1 MDAFDY
7 ASLPRQPVDTSNS
20 AAAGSLWQDSL
31 AIAFSSTSKN
41 PLSPKSRGRA
51 LTVVYILTEDGVT
64 PEKQEDIASLKCLK
78 EACAAVHAEWKAIPF
93 ESLALGT
100 TEVLDCFYNADVA
113 VVEMSDS
120 FCQPS
125 IFYHLG
131 VRESFQMTNNI
142 LLYCYEKDSVKEQC
156 GTYTFI
162 PYIISHQGKVL
173 ACEAGMVKCLPDLC
187 QPGFNLD
194 PLFTSL
200 SERLIKHLGDVHI
213 HSCEYFR
220 EMIRNDI
227 RSARERYSGVELSR
241 ELAKIQQRL
250 DTVELLSPDI
260 VMNLLLSYRDVQDY
274 DAIIN
279 LVEMLQDLPTCDV
292 AEQHNVK
299 FQYAFALNRRNQSGD
314 RMRALNVILSVV
326 ENGERIASDLYCLC
340 GRIYKDMFISSGF
353 TDYESRDKACHW
365 YATAFESEPTLHS
378 GINTAVLLIAAGH
391 QFETSA
397 RLRKIGVRLSSLLGR
412 KGSLEKMEFYWDVGF
427 YLGASILS
435 NDHSKAIQASEKLY
449 RLKVPVWY
457 LASLT
462 ETYYLYKQFAKVPQD
477 NFSKQDLF
485 EFWMNLLFE
494 TCKPTLTEKPWPIL
508 ILEPTKIFQPSYLS
522 VSNEDKEIGTV
533 KLWHISSQDKYDYE
547 YTDSGDKV
555 VLGKGT
561 YGVVYA
567 GRDLSKQVRIAIKE
581 IPEKDS
587 RYSQILHEEIVLHK
601 RLKHR
606 NIVQYLG
613 SISQD
618 GFIKIFMEEVP
629 GGSLSSLLRAKW
641 GPLKDNEATIIYY
654 TKQILEGLKYLHDN
668 QIVHRD
674 IKGDNVLIN
683 TYSGLLKISDFGTSK
698 RLAGINPCTETFTG
712 TLQYMAPEIIDKG
725 PRGYGKPADI
735 WSLGC
740 TIIEMATG
748 KPPFFELG
756 SPQAAM
762 FKVGMFKIHPPVPE
776 CMSEEAKAFI
786 LKCFEPDPDRRT
798 TATDLLQDSFL
809 KTVSR
814 KKNKGVTQTTLN
826 EKIAGDYQ
834 RSLSVPTRTM
844 VQNAHLVNET
854 SSFDNKKVA
863 LNWSRCETNPSINEN
878 NLSPSFLSVPDEPL
892 YDTSSPAAPEENLG
906 MFILRKDSERR
917 ATLHKILSEDS
928 RTVIQHML
936 ESQVQGGEEPG
947 FTAEHISQLLSGL
960 KEYIRNSDQKAL
972 TGTLQK
978 LNQKLFMDGIPVS
991 SLQVVLFSFQDAV
1004 KKVLKQQNIK
1014 PHWMFALDNLL
1025 RKAVQV
1031 AIAVLLPELKLHL
1044 QSSFETDDQETVDQ
1058 NEDVKE
1064 KAIVSPSPIEDG
1076 QDSTLR
1082 YELNGDTVGTCT
1094 LQSASVNVNPLVLQL
1109 NGLRAETVKL
1119 LAQLTEKERE
1129 YQDLLRKMVK
1139 RKDEEID
1146 HLQRQKSS
1154 APIALTS
1161 TYVFQL
1167 LAHEFTLQSL
1177 LFVATKDD
1185 LKYCGI
1191 RLYYSYIALIAVN
1204 RHPAIAIKSK
1214 TLLQKWE
1221 NGRDKEQKATELERD
1236 KKSEKAS
1243 PSQRMAAYSSLKSE
1257 YCSKSEKGKYK
1268 QGNEFEKS
1276 SAAGFLEGSQTG
1288 SPDPSG
1294 EQEKRYKVR
1303 NQKEREYEDEPK
1315 YTSKITV
1322 NTIKDHDIFDERWD
1336 ELDYF
1341 PSSEEFRKDDDD
1353 DDYDVEDDLYRN
1365 RKDNRVTASAPAE
1378 VAAPSKK
1385 AEPSAYRS
1393 VSPNEGPKSSRYKEK
1408 PGLSPPPPPPPS
1420 PPPVKKTSENREREK
1435 NVARKQDSPT
1445 ETGPSSSGYREAEV
1459 NFKVN
1464 TFLEEYPSGSGVI
1477 SSERLI
1483 SRDLVHPS
1491 KKDQEFRSIFQHIET
1506 SQSRRSP
1513 SEVFA
1518 QHIVNIVHHVKARHF
1533 ETSRMTLN
1541 ERFGMYQ
1548 RRAADKETSK
1558 QKKSPEI
1565 HRRIDV
1571 SPSAFMKHSHHY
1583 EEVKSSREDSYKEEG
1598 KKNKGNTVDLRLDIE
1613 RRKKYPSKEQDSKRE
1628 GLRDS
1633 EESHESSISRER
1645 SSEKPKKSHKAS
1657 KKPKKH
1663 KKTRERSRS
1672 SSTSSSSSHSYKGGD
1687 FPEEFKEKQEVFD
1700 KSRLGSRDYSG
1711 AERGRSRGGFVRK
1724 QFRIRGGSWN
1734 RGNNSENSNGN
1745 STNVVA
1751 IKRSKEEEWD
1761 PEYTPKSKKYYLHD
1775 NREGEGEKKWLENRG
1790 RGRGTFQRGRGRFMF
1805 KKSGSTTSPKWAH
1818 DMFQGS
1824 GEEGELHDEDSDE
1837 IPTELRGDHKKQ
1849 PRSMRKDLEPTESIS
1864 ISINEQHG
1872 LKVNWASP
1880 KSFPVTGYV
1889 IEWWIMSKKFP
1900 ATNNFKLV
1908 GPNVTE
1914 LDITGN
1920 LEPFK
1925 LYRVAVYPQ
1934 YIEGYGCPQFVDAYF
1949 KQRAPSIA
1957 PALKVGEIGKSHAE
1971 LIWEEIPLDD
1981 RNGFIQTYT
1990 IFYRAENGKW
2000 SHVNVD
2006 GSKRSLIL
2014 KNLNSSSV
2022 YQVFIMASTVEGSI
2036 NGTIKSIN
2044 TNILDHGSILITI
2057 IPVCIAVVLLLIIA
2071 ASACL
2076 INHRQLKLSF
2086 WPTVPDPANSNISKW
2101 TPTEERV
2108 DTNQTK
2114 LQDNN
2119 SMNLSKLSFLD
2130 VSTKATEGIV
2140 QDRPLQ
2146 SESHGCGQD
2155 EMIMNNAFKVTSLDS
2170 DNNSGVIQY
2179 ATVIFS
2185 GYKGQNAFQPS
2196 YMRSDS
2202 TQPLLQD
2209 VPTSPNH
2216 YENMWFHDTREVS
2229 AFTTCT
2235 DERNSLTDPEL
2246 TWEDFPLL
2254 RGLTTKEYG
2263 QESIC

>member
-7 ASLPRQPVDTSNS
+7 ASLPRQPVDSSNS

-31 AIAFSSTSKN
+31 AIAFSSNSKN

-51 LTVVYILTEDGVT
+51 VTVVYILTEDGVR

-131 VRESFQMTNNI
+131 VRESFRMTNNI
-142 LLYCYEKDSVKEQC
+142 LLYCYEKDSVKEDILQKIMEQC

-162 PYIISHQGKVL
+162 PYIISPQGKVL

-200 SERLIKHLGDVHI
+200 SERLIKHLGDIHI

-220 EMIRNDI
+220 EMIQNDI

-279 LVEMLQDLPTCDV
+279 LVEMLQDLPTSDV
-292 AEQHNVK
+292 AELHNVK

-326 ENGERIASDLYCLC
+326 ENGEQIASDLYCLC

-353 TDYESRDKACHW
+353 IDYESRDKACHW

-427 YLGASILS
+427 YLGASILA

-449 RLKVPVWY
+449 RLKVPAWY

-477 NFSKQDLF
+477 NFPKQDLF

-494 TCKPTLTEKPWPIL
+494 ACKPTLTEKPWPIL

-533 KLWHISSQDKYDYE
+533 KLWHISSQDKQKGTHSWTFPSSSIRGVSVSKYDERCCFLYVLQNSDDFQLYFPSEQHCKRFCSNVNSFVKDNVLCLDDSGDCSEGILEYDYE

-587 RYSQILHEEIVLHK
+587 RYSQILHEEITLHK

-776 CMSEEAKAFI
+776 CMSEEANAFI

-798 TATDLLQDSFL
+798 TATHLLQDPFL

-814 KKNKGVTQTTLN
+814 KKNKGVTETTVN

-863 LNWSRCETNPSINEN
+863 LNWSKCETKPSISEN
-878 NLSPSFLSVPDEPL
+878 NLSSSFLSVPDEPL
-892 YDTSSPAAPEENLG
+892 YDASSPAAPEENLG
-906 MFILRKDSERR
+906 MFMLRKDSERR

-960 KEYIRNSDQKAL
+960 KEYIRSSDQKAL
-972 TGTLQK
+972 SGALQK

-1004 KKVLKQQNIK
+1004 KKVLRQQNIK

-1025 RKAVQV
+1025 RKAVQA

-1058 NEDVKE
+1058 NEDLKE
-1064 KAIVSPSPIEDG
+1064 KAIVSPSPKEDG

-1082 YELNGDTVGTCT
+1082 YELNGDPVSTCT
-1094 LQSASVNVNPLVLQL
+1094 FQSASVNVSPLVLQL
-1109 NGLRAETVKL
+1109 NDLRAETVKL

-1146 HLQRQKSS
+1146 HLQRQTSS
-1154 APIALTS
+1154 APIDIPLRFNHFKESEDLESSALRKWLLSVGADEDT
-1161 TYVFQL
+1161 TTRL

-1177 LFVATKDD
+1177 LFIATKDD

-1191 RLYYSYIALIAVN
+1191 RGGMLCRL
-1204 RHPAIAIKSK
+1204 
-1214 TLLQKWE
+1214 W
-1221 NGRDKEQKATELERD
+1221 AT
-1236 KKSEKAS
+1236 
-1243 PSQRMAAYSSLKSE
+1243 
-1257 YCSKSEKGKYK
+1257 
-1268 QGNEFEKS
+1268 
-1276 SAAGFLEGSQTG
+1276 
-1288 SPDPSG
+1288 
-1294 EQEKRYKVR
+1294 
-1303 NQKEREYEDEPK
+1303 
-1315 YTSKITV
+1315 I
-1322 NTIKDHDIFDERWD
+1322 
-1336 ELDYF
+1336 
-1341 PSSEEFRKDDDD
+1341 
-1353 DDYDVEDDLYRN
+1353 
-1365 RKDNRVTASAPAE
+1365 
-1378 VAAPSKK
+1378 
-1385 AEPSAYRS
+1385 
-1393 VSPNEGPKSSRYKEK
+1393 
-1408 PGLSPPPPPPPS
+1408 
-1420 PPPVKKTSENREREK
+1420 
-1435 NVARKQDSPT
+1435 
-1445 ETGPSSSGYREAEV
+1445 
-1459 NFKVN
+1459 
-1464 TFLEEYPSGSGVI
+1464 
-1477 SSERLI
+1477 
-1483 SRDLVHPS
+1483 
-1491 KKDQEFRSIFQHIET
+1491 
-1506 SQSRRSP
+1506 
-1513 SEVFA
+1513 
-1518 QHIVNIVHHVKARHF
+1518 
-1533 ETSRMTLN
+1533 
-1541 ERFGMYQ
+1541 
-1548 RRAADKETSK
+1548 
-1558 QKKSPEI
+1558 
-1565 HRRIDV
+1565 
-1571 SPSAFMKHSHHY
+1571 
-1583 EEVKSSREDSYKEEG
+1583 
-1598 KKNKGNTVDLRLDIE
+1598 
-1613 RRKKYPSKEQDSKRE
+1613 
-1628 GLRDS
+1628 
-1633 EESHESSISRER
+1633 ESHR
-1645 SSEKPKKSHKAS
+1645 KLH
-1657 KKPKKH
+1657 
-1663 KKTRERSRS
+1663 T
-1672 SSTSSSSSHSYKGGD
+1672 
-1687 FPEEFKEKQEVFD
+1687 KEL
-1700 KSRLGSRDYSG
+1700 S
-1711 AERGRSRGGFVRK
+1711 
-1724 QFRIRGGSWN
+1724 
-1734 RGNNSENSNGN
+1734 
-1745 STNVVA
+1745 
-1751 IKRSKEEEWD
+1751 
-1761 PEYTPKSKKYYLHD
+1761 
-1775 NREGEGEKKWLENRG
+1775 
-1790 RGRGTFQRGRGRFMF
+1790 
-1805 KKSGSTTSPKWAH
+1805 
-1818 DMFQGS
+1818 
-1824 GEEGELHDEDSDE
+1824 
-1837 IPTELRGDHKKQ
+1837 
-1849 PRSMRKDLEPTESIS
+1849 
-1864 ISINEQHG
+1864 
-1872 LKVNWASP
+1872 
-1880 KSFPVTGYV
+1880 
-1889 IEWWIMSKKFP
+1889 
-1900 ATNNFKLV
+1900 
-1908 GPNVTE
+1908 
-1914 LDITGN
+1914 
-1920 LEPFK
+1920 
-1925 LYRVAVYPQ
+1925 
-1934 YIEGYGCPQFVDAYF
+1934 
-1949 KQRAPSIA
+1949 RAP
-1957 PALKVGEIGKSHAE
+1957 
-1971 LIWEEIPLDD
+1971 
-1981 RNGFIQTYT
+1981 Q
-1990 IFYRAENGKW
+1990 
-2000 SHVNVD
+2000 
-2006 GSKRSLIL
+2006 
-2014 KNLNSSSV
+2014 
-2022 YQVFIMASTVEGSI
+2022 
-2036 NGTIKSIN
+2036 GT
-2044 TNILDHGSILITI
+2044 
-2057 IPVCIAVVLLLIIA
+2057 
-2071 ASACL
+2071 
-2076 INHRQLKLSF
+2076 
-2086 WPTVPDPANSNISKW
+2086 
-2101 TPTEERV
+2101 
-2108 DTNQTK
+2108 
-2114 LQDNN
+2114 
-2119 SMNLSKLSFLD
+2119 
-2130 VSTKATEGIV
+2130 
-2140 QDRPLQ
+2140 
-2146 SESHGCGQD
+2146 
-2155 EMIMNNAFKVTSLDS
+2155 
-2170 DNNSGVIQY
+2170 
-2179 ATVIFS
+2179 
-2185 GYKGQNAFQPS
+2185 
-2196 YMRSDS
+2196 
-2202 TQPLLQD
+2202 
-2209 VPTSPNH
+2209 
-2216 YENMWFHDTREVS
+2216 
-2229 AFTTCT
+2229 
-2235 DERNSLTDPEL
+2235 
-2246 TWEDFPLL
+2246 
-2254 RGLTTKEYG
+2254 
-2263 QESIC
+2263 

>member
-142 LLYCYEKDSVKEQC
+142 LLYCYEKDSVKEDVLQKIMEQC

-533 KLWHISSQDKYDYE
+533 KLWHISSQDKKGTHSWTFPPSSIRGVSISKYDERCCFLYVLQNSDDFQLYFPSEQHCKRFCSNVNSFVKDNVLCLDDSGDCSEGILEYDYE

-1154 APIALTS
+1154 APIDIPFRSNHFKESEDLESSALRKWLLSVGADEDSTS
-1161 TYVFQL
+1161 RL

-1191 RLYYSYIALIAVN
+1191 RGGMLCRLWATIESYRKL
-1204 RHPAIAIKSK
+1204 H
-1214 TLLQKWE
+1214 T
-1221 NGRDKEQKATELERD
+1221 KEL
-1236 KKSEKAS
+1236 
-1243 PSQRMAAYSSLKSE
+1243 
-1257 YCSKSEKGKYK
+1257 
-1268 QGNEFEKS
+1268 
-1276 SAAGFLEGSQTG
+1276 
-1288 SPDPSG
+1288 
-1294 EQEKRYKVR
+1294 
-1303 NQKEREYEDEPK
+1303 
-1315 YTSKITV
+1315 
-1322 NTIKDHDIFDERWD
+1322 
-1336 ELDYF
+1336 
-1341 PSSEEFRKDDDD
+1341 
-1353 DDYDVEDDLYRN
+1353 
-1365 RKDNRVTASAPAE
+1365 
-1378 VAAPSKK
+1378 
-1385 AEPSAYRS
+1385 
-1393 VSPNEGPKSSRYKEK
+1393 
-1408 PGLSPPPPPPPS
+1408 
-1420 PPPVKKTSENREREK
+1420 
-1435 NVARKQDSPT
+1435 
-1445 ETGPSSSGYREAEV
+1445 
-1459 NFKVN
+1459 
-1464 TFLEEYPSGSGVI
+1464 
-1477 SSERLI
+1477 
-1483 SRDLVHPS
+1483 
-1491 KKDQEFRSIFQHIET
+1491 
-1506 SQSRRSP
+1506 
-1513 SEVFA
+1513 
-1518 QHIVNIVHHVKARHF
+1518 
-1533 ETSRMTLN
+1533 
-1541 ERFGMYQ
+1541 
-1548 RRAADKETSK
+1548 
-1558 QKKSPEI
+1558 
-1565 HRRIDV
+1565 
-1571 SPSAFMKHSHHY
+1571 
-1583 EEVKSSREDSYKEEG
+1583 
-1598 KKNKGNTVDLRLDIE
+1598 
-1613 RRKKYPSKEQDSKRE
+1613 
-1628 GLRDS
+1628 
-1633 EESHESSISRER
+1633 
-1645 SSEKPKKSHKAS
+1645 
-1657 KKPKKH
+1657 
-1663 KKTRERSRS
+1663 
-1672 SSTSSSSSHSYKGGD
+1672 
-1687 FPEEFKEKQEVFD
+1687 
-1700 KSRLGSRDYSG
+1700 SG
-1711 AERGRSRGGFVRK
+1711 AP
-1724 QFRIRGGSWN
+1724 Q
-1734 RGNNSENSNGN
+1734 
-1745 STNVVA
+1745 
-1751 IKRSKEEEWD
+1751 
-1761 PEYTPKSKKYYLHD
+1761 
-1775 NREGEGEKKWLENRG
+1775 
-1790 RGRGTFQRGRGRFMF
+1790 
-1805 KKSGSTTSPKWAH
+1805 
-1818 DMFQGS
+1818 
-1824 GEEGELHDEDSDE
+1824 
-1837 IPTELRGDHKKQ
+1837 
-1849 PRSMRKDLEPTESIS
+1849 
-1864 ISINEQHG
+1864 
-1872 LKVNWASP
+1872 
-1880 KSFPVTGYV
+1880 
-1889 IEWWIMSKKFP
+1889 
-1900 ATNNFKLV
+1900 AT
-1908 GPNVTE
+1908 
-1914 LDITGN
+1914 
-1920 LEPFK
+1920 
-1925 LYRVAVYPQ
+1925 
-1934 YIEGYGCPQFVDAYF
+1934 
-1949 KQRAPSIA
+1949 
-1957 PALKVGEIGKSHAE
+1957 
-1971 LIWEEIPLDD
+1971 
-1981 RNGFIQTYT
+1981 
-1990 IFYRAENGKW
+1990 
-2000 SHVNVD
+2000 
-2006 GSKRSLIL
+2006 
-2014 KNLNSSSV
+2014 
-2022 YQVFIMASTVEGSI
+2022 
-2036 NGTIKSIN
+2036 
-2044 TNILDHGSILITI
+2044 
-2057 IPVCIAVVLLLIIA
+2057 
-2071 ASACL
+2071 
-2076 INHRQLKLSF
+2076 
-2086 WPTVPDPANSNISKW
+2086 
-2101 TPTEERV
+2101 
-2108 DTNQTK
+2108 
-2114 LQDNN
+2114 
-2119 SMNLSKLSFLD
+2119 
-2130 VSTKATEGIV
+2130 
-2140 QDRPLQ
+2140 
-2146 SESHGCGQD
+2146 
-2155 EMIMNNAFKVTSLDS
+2155 
-2170 DNNSGVIQY
+2170 
-2179 ATVIFS
+2179 
-2185 GYKGQNAFQPS
+2185 
-2196 YMRSDS
+2196 
-2202 TQPLLQD
+2202 
-2209 VPTSPNH
+2209 
-2216 YENMWFHDTREVS
+2216 
-2229 AFTTCT
+2229 
-2235 DERNSLTDPEL
+2235 
-2246 TWEDFPLL
+2246 
-2254 RGLTTKEYG
+2254 
-2263 QESIC
+2263 